1 MSGLGENIVQMFCF
15 GQGVRVTF
23 GETPTQPHR
32 GTFTPLIPLSLRAV
46 KGEGEIRTEAEVGAS
61 APTSASSSVL
71 GRRGWGWILA
81 LGGRNDGGGGWG
93 EGCYPYVVNSFPYGG
108 IVETR

>member
-1 MSGLGENIVQMFCF
+1 MSLL
-15 GQGVRVTF
+15 
-23 GETPTQPHR
+23 GETPPQPHR

-46 KGEGEIRTEAEVGAS
+46 KGEGEIRTEAEVGAE

-81 LGGRNDGGGGWG
+81 LGGRNDGGVD
-93 EGCYPYVVNSFPYGG
+93 EGRVM
-108 IVETR
+108 